1 MSSHSFPPLPV
12 ESPLESQPVGFGIDG
27 IISSGRP
34 IRRRI
39 PAPRRQKSRFNLRLA
54 LGVPARTARGA
65 PVFMDQ
71 RGAAVRADADE
82 LHGEAGTGDR
92 VGRWGAVALGE
103 RRGRGTVEAEP
114 LLLAAG
120 ERVGE

>member
-39 PAPRRQKSRFNLRLA
+39 PPPRRQKIRFNLRLA
-54 LGVPARTARGA
+54 LGVPARPACRTA
-65 PVFMDQ
+65 VLVDE

-82 LHGEAGTGDR
+82 LHGEAGTGDW
-92 VGRWGAVALGE
+92 VGRVAVALGE

-114 LLLAAG
+114 LLL
-120 ERVGE
+120 